1 VHFMTTSYY
10 EHGGHMK
17 KMWNRN
23 GKHKAGLETRVLLGA
38 LVLAVVVGF
47 GAGLSTAQAQTPKEP
62 PPGQIKFFDP
72 FRLTTIS
79 VPAPR
84 VLPATA
90 RSGGSA
96 AAPLPVG
103 LTESNPG
110 VVASGGVV
118 VQSPVLI
125 PVRPEIRSP
134 YRPPW
139 APGKP
144 PWAPGKPPWVPGPPF

>member
-1 VHFMTTSYY
+1 MR
-10 EHGGHMK
+10 

-23 GKHKAGLETRVLLGA
+23 GKHKVDLKTRVLLGA

-47 GAGLSTAQAQTPKEP
+47 GAGPYPAQAQTPNDP
-62 PPGQIKFFDP
+62 APGQIKFFDP
-72 FRLTTIS
+72 FMLTTMS
-79 VPAPR
+79 VAAPR

-90 RSGGSA
+90 RSSVGA

-103 LTESNPG
+103 LTESTPR

-118 VQSPVLI
+118 VRAPVLI

-134 YRPPW
+134 YRPRW

-144 PWAPGKPPWVPGPPF
+144 A